1 MLDRRLPLM
10 FNFFSCRWRGML
22 MRSCLAAIDFNENV
36 DRPAK
41 TSEEGDVCFRE
52 KVSESNA

>member
-1 MLDRRLPLM
+1 
-10 FNFFSCRWRGML
+10 

-41 TSEEGDVCFRE
+41 TSKEGDVCFRE
-52 KVSESNA
+52 KVSESNAIKCKLWILDPGL